1 MEDSVTTPAQ
11 LPFEQ
16 ASPLQAPPELR
27 ALQARGPVHP
37 VRTETG
43 DPAWLVTG
51 YQEVRQLLDDPRLGR
66 SHRDPERAART
77 GAGSA
82 PGPGT
87 RPTYA
92 TGPDPSEGW
101 PGSSATASSWWPA
114 SAPSPATTSS

>member
-27 ALQARGPVHP
+27 AMQARGPVHP

-66 SHRDPERAART
+66 SNRAPDRAARPGEPARSGGPLGGFAT
-77 GAGSA
+77 EPAA
-82 PGPGT
+82 PARMPPRPHRTSPPGRT
-87 RPTYA
+87 PACRPR
-92 TGPDPSEGW
+92 
-101 PGSSATASSWWPA
+101 
-114 SAPSPATTSS
+114 